1 MKHRSCTYSTAVAC
15 LAAGLDCTSVCILRD
30 SFNHLRFRT
39 SNKWLFLFPWS
50 RQTTVLGSR
59 EIMCTNPIFTMTSPL
74 YFECNFGVNSHS
86 SSPVHWIASFP
97 GCGRK
102 WHGKFGKF
110 KLIWK
115 FTMTIIWLLI
125 WVKGY
130 SPVQSTEQTWHLFQD
145 LYEYLYVF
153 YGVQLIRMTKKTW
166 RATRSIHQKG
176 ITLGTIHLR
185 VFPWPTRLLVAL
197 RSITKVLNQKVAKRP
212 KSVSYFFH
220 HTG

>member
-1 MKHRSCTYSTAVAC
+1 MYAFCVIVLIIFVSEPATNGYFYFHDQDKP
-15 LAAGLDCTSVCILRD
+15 
-30 SFNHLRFRT
+30 
-39 SNKWLFLFPWS
+39 LFLVVEKS
-50 RQTTVLGSR
+50 CVLIQYSLW
-59 EIMCTNPIFTMTSPL
+59 PHPL

-86 SSPVHWIASFP
+86 SSPFHWIASFP